1 MDSCAK
7 EKNESIL
14 CVTSFKQHKEPEKYY
29 HAHLILYLP
38 WCNEDQLLDGGT
50 TYQEYYE
57 HVQDVVEHNAQN
69 FHFHNDQMDAAI
81 NDIADNGPP
90 QIAWDS
96 IAPTIEQ
103 NNNNSSENDIVTIC
117 NIDSDEDDDN
127 TPPDLDDNPLGQ
139 HGINDSRKNKMSRL
153 FEREAHKDIMCNSN
167 Y

>member
-1 MDSCAK
+1 
-7 EKNESIL
+7 
-14 CVTSFKQHKEPEKYY
+14 
-29 HAHLILYLP
+29 
-38 WCNEDQLLDGGT
+38 
-50 TYQEYYE
+50 
-57 HVQDVVEHNAQN
+57 
-69 FHFHNDQMDAAI
+69 MDAAI

-103 NNNNSSENDIVTIC
+103 NSNNSSENYIVTIC

-167 Y
+167 